1 MAISGTGNKNKSR
14 SSNTSNQTQT
24 NTLSDRAV
32 GMLNQGIADAS
43 GRTYQ
48 RFNPGDIAQY
58 QSPYT
63 QSVIDASIGQA
74 DRQDAIAR
82 NAQMSDF
89 AKSGAFGDNRRG
101 IYEAELAG
109 NQSRD
114 RAAMIAGLNDRAF
127 GQARD
132 VAQGESQNANQYDLA
147 IQQLLAQLRGQFAN
161 EGTQTMQGSSLTKST
176 GSGYSMGGSWTPK
189 FGFNGS

>member
-1 MAISGTGNKNKSR
+1 MPSLFLSTRAGDPISPPTPCSR
-14 SSNTSNQTQT
+14 STAFAAAVNT
-24 NTLSDRAV
+24 
-32 GMLNQGIADAS
+32 
-43 GRTYQ
+43 
-48 RFNPGDIAQY
+48 F
-58 QSPYT
+58 
-63 QSVIDASIGQA
+63 
-74 DRQDAIAR
+74 IAR

-114 RAAMIAGLNDRAF
+114 RAAMIASLNDRAF

-161 EGTQTMQGSSLTKST
+161 EGTQSDQTRVETPLDWPVCTRST
-176 GSGYSMGGSWTPK
+176 ALATLRTVCR
-189 FGFNGS
+189 

>member
-1 MAISGTGNKNKSR
+1 MAIPTISASGGKNKSR
-14 SSNTSNQTQT
+14 SSNTTNETQT

-32 GMLNQGIADAS
+32 GMLNQGITDAS

-48 RFNPGDIAQY
+48 RFNPADIAQY

-82 NAQMSDF
+82 NAQTADF

-114 RAAMIAGLNDRAF
+114 RAAMIASLNDRAF

-161 EGTQTMQGSSLTKST
+161 EGTQTMQGSSLTKGTS
-176 GSGYSMGGSWTPK
+176 SGYSMGGSY
-189 FGFNGS
+189 GG